1 MTQAQRRLL
10 LIRQL
15 LQETPAYRGMD
26 VPTEPADQQTLLRGL
41 MNLRAPKPIGSD
53 FLQLQDAYL
62 QEEASAKTITDA
74 ADLTPCSPASVSGRE
89 ISQRSAVMPLSMR
102 QTPVSPAA
110 TFQITAVSTT
120 PSIPMPGSSCGWPA
134 PKLWSSRDVRSQPVR
149 PRSPPPSTF
158 PAAMCCIQSGQ
169 SLTAG

>member
-62 QEEASAKTITDA
+62 QEEASA
-74 ADLTPCSPASVSGRE
+74 
-89 ISQRSAVMPLSMR
+89 
-102 QTPVSPAA
+102 
-110 TFQITAVSTT
+110 
-120 PSIPMPGSSCGWPA
+120 
-134 PKLWSSRDVRSQPVR
+134 
-149 PRSPPPSTF
+149 
-158 PAAMCCIQSGQ
+158 
-169 SLTAG
+169 